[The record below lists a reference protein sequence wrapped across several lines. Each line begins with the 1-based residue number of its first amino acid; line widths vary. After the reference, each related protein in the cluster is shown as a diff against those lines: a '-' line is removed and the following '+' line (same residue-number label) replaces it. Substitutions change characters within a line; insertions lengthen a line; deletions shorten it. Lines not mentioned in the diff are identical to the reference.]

1 MSSKC
6 PLDSLDMPV
15 DEIGIV
21 TNNEVWHMSAPDTQN
36 NGGTGASVFARE
48 IAQEVVKLI
57 RWPGQEEKAI
67 DHKGLRDVEPALFNI
82 EQAAKY
88 LGRTVKGIRD
98 LERKGVL
105 VPVRFDRKVQFRRR
119 DLDDAIEKHTA

>member
-1 MSSKC
+1 MSGS
-6 PLDSLDMPV
+6 
-15 DEIGIV
+15 
-21 TNNEVWHMSAPDTQN
+21 DTQN
-36 NGGTGASVFARE
+36 GGGAGASVFARE
-48 IAQEVVKLI
+48 IAQEVVRLI
-57 RWPGQEEKAI
+57 QWPGQEERAL
-67 DHKGLRDVEPALFNI
+67 DHKGLRDVQPALYNI
-82 EQAAKY
+82 EQTAKY